1 MNVFI
6 LIFLFV
12 PYSNSA
18 ETASEHGNEL
28 NKLDFSP
35 SEDISPSPSEES
47 LDSQS
52 SDEEFF
58 DSSSSSE
65 DVGPSDNNSQKY
77 KEPYIAKKEY
87 SINDLLVE
95 FEVHVDVQQA
105 CFDST
110 KFLSDLFGNQQEE
123 FQDTE
128 NGLKLKNET
137 ILKLFKASE
146 AIVGEIKNLI
156 VEFEKVFDKELKGE
170 KKYYKNREEKSLPE
184 NLFCESLPN
193 YVIAGL
199 FDKKYKA
206 TRTRLFDKFLS
217 KEDNKETR
225 WKSVKKA
232 LRKHKAVEKQTALEK
247 QNSLKT
253 EYLKK
258 QKSLEKQ
265 RALENQKALEK
276 ALEQKALENQRALE
290 KQEALEKQKS
300 LRKQNS
306 LKQKFLKKQESL
318 SLKNCKL
325 NWGDVI
331 KFTTKLNDICK
342 VFKQKKDVDS
352 LLLTKMDRF
361 YFNFEDRK
369 NLRKLNR

>member
-1 MNVFI
+1 CRDT
-6 LIFLFV
+6 
-12 PYSNSA
+12 A
-18 ETASEHGNEL
+18 ETAHGNEL
-28 NKLDFSP
+28 NNLDFKYEP
-35 SEDISPSPSEES
+35 QQGAEREDVLDGPSPSEES

-65 DVGPSDNNSQKY
+65 DVGPSDKNSQKY
-77 KEPYIAKKEY
+77 KEPYYI
-87 SINDLLVE
+87 
-95 FEVHVDVQQA
+95 
-105 CFDST
+105 
-110 KFLSDLFGNQQEE
+110 
-123 FQDTE
+123 
-128 NGLKLKNET
+128 
-137 ILKLFKASE
+137 ASE
-146 AIVGEIKNLI
+146 AIIGEIKNLI

-217 KEDNKETR
+217 NEDNKETR

-232 LRKHKAVEKQTALEK
+232 LRKHKAVEKQTALEQKALEK

-253 EYLKK
+253 ESLKK
-258 QKSLEKQ
+258 PKSLEK
-265 RALENQKALEK
+265 QKALEK
-276 ALEQKALENQRALE
+276 AMEKQKALE
-290 KQEALEKQKS
+290 KQEALEQKALEKQESLEKQKGLEKQTATENQKALEKQKS
-300 LRKQNS
+300 LSKQNS
-306 LKQKFLKKQESL
+306 LKQKFLRKQESL

-331 KFTTKLNDICK
+331 KYTTKLNDICK

>member
-1 MNVFI
+1 
-6 LIFLFV
+6 
-12 PYSNSA
+12 
-18 ETASEHGNEL
+18 
-28 NKLDFSP
+28 
-35 SEDISPSPSEES
+35 
-47 LDSQS
+47 
-52 SDEEFF
+52 
-58 DSSSSSE
+58 
-65 DVGPSDNNSQKY
+65 
-77 KEPYIAKKEY
+77 
-87 SINDLLVE
+87 
-95 FEVHVDVQQA
+95 
-105 CFDST
+105 
-110 KFLSDLFGNQQEE
+110 
-123 FQDTE
+123 
-128 NGLKLKNET
+128 
-137 ILKLFKASE
+137 SE
-146 AIVGEIKNLI
+146 AIIGEIKNLI

-325 NWGDVI
+325 NWGDV
-331 KFTTKLNDICK
+331 
-342 VFKQKKDVDS
+342 FKQKKDVDS

-369 NLRKLNR
+369 NLRKLN